1 MTLNPI
7 ILETDRLTLQGY
19 SPAELIYLFESCGKD
34 DIMKKLGHRTEED
47 YQQEFYKYTN
57 GYTTYNRSFILF
69 LLIETGTG
77 TIMGRCA
84 LHNWNKEHKRAEIG
98 YDISD
103 LTYRQKGFMTEAVKA
118 IISYG
123 FTTLRLHRIEALV
136 GSQNIPSLKIME
148 KNQFRKEGLLRQHYY
163 SSGRYD
169 GTIVFSKLDMKLL
182 RWSHLFKFEGEKIE
196 YALGLIVEE
205 KRIIISYSKWDREPA
220 IGIYDK
226 FKVEME
232 MF

>member
-1 MTLNPI
+1 M
-7 ILETDRLTLQGY
+7 DYDYR
-19 SPAELIYLFESCGKD
+19 LFENIIVSFMEDSFRDPD
-34 DIMKKLGHRTEED
+34 DL
-47 YQQEFYKYTN
+47 
-57 GYTTYNRSFILF
+57 
-69 LLIETGTG
+69 
-77 TIMGRCA
+77 
-84 LHNWNKEHKRAEIG
+84 EIG

-169 GTIVFSKLDMKLL
+169 DTIVFSKLD
-182 RWSHLFKFEGEKIE
+182 HE
-196 YALGLIVEE
+196 YHEE
-205 KRIIISYSKWDREPA
+205 AKANS
-220 IGIYDK
+220 
-226 FKVEME
+226 
-232 MF
+232 